1 MNPQATPQAPQQP
14 VPVAPVAKKPSTK
27 PSITGGVF
35 SILALIAA
43 GIANFLTHP
52 PLEQDPSLTTTSQ
65 KVGEAVG
72 NGTITVLASLLSM
85 FFIVGAVVFALVAV
99 IFTLL
104 RVTKIKAV
112 GWVFTI
118 IWLILSVWSVVIVFG
133 ALDAL
138 KANPAS

>member
-1 MNPQATPQAPQQP
+1 MNPQATPQAAQQP
-14 VPVAPVAKKPSTK
+14 VPVAPVTKKPSTK

-43 GIANFLTHP
+43 SIANFLTHP
-52 PLEQDPSLTTTSQ
+52 PLENDPSLTTTSQ

-72 NGTITVLASLLSM
+72 NGTITILASLLSM
-85 FFIVGAVVFALVAV
+85 FFIVGTVVFALVAV
-99 IFTLL
+99 VFTLL

-112 GWVFTI
+112 GWIFTI
-118 IWLILSVWSVVIVFG
+118 IWLVLSVWSVVIVFG

-138 KANPAS
+138 KANPAN